1 MSESSPGP
9 RLVHVTFTGADHTVD
24 AGALAELLGAHR
36 PGTIELAVL
45 GSVSKQGAERY
56 PVPSLALDIV
66 GLAKRF
72 RQRSALHLCGKMAR
86 HLVDRGVDAAFDGA
100 GAPWLDV
107 VWAVDRVQVN
117 LPEPDINAEEAQSAI
132 AGLGKP
138 VIFQLRAPAGAPPGP
153 HTPPGAFEEVVF
165 PPLPAGATW
174 LFDPSGGRGRRL
186 TMLPALPGDRLVGYA
201 GGITPDNVANIVNEI
216 GLTNPDA
223 RIGFWIDLETG
234 ARARMNP
241 GVSLNDDP
249 PGPTCFS
256 TSRCA
261 AVMAAVAPFLSA

>member
-56 PVPSLALDIV
+56 PVPRLALDIV
-66 GLAKRF
+66 
-72 RQRSALHLCGKMAR
+72 
-86 HLVDRGVDAAFDGA
+86 
-100 GAPWLDV
+100 
-107 VWAVDRVQVN
+107 
-117 LPEPDINAEEAQSAI
+117 
-132 AGLGKP
+132 
-138 VIFQLRAPAGAPPGP
+138 
-153 HTPPGAFEEVVF
+153 
-165 PPLPAGATW
+165 
-174 LFDPSGGRGRRL
+174 
-186 TMLPALPGDRLVGYA
+186 
-201 GGITPDNVANIVNEI
+201 

-249 PGPTCFS
+249 PGPICFS